1 MSKIL
6 GIIPARSGSKGLIN
20 KNILP
25 IEGKSLSDYTIEAAL
40 NSKLFDDI
48 YYCTDNSKYQE
59 KVSKYPIRTNPIRPN
74 YLAVDDSSTHK
85 LLEWALKEEADD
97 TWVILLQVTSP
108 LRISNHIVDAFA
120 LAKREDCAV
129 VSVVKSELNP
139 KLLCSLD
146 SDGRINGLDSF
157 NTVDYRRQNTTLYK
171 PNGAIYIF
179 KVGQFKNEN
188 TIFPKHTKAYI
199 MDKESSIDIDDELD
213 YKLVSKVIADRQ

>member
-25 IEGKSLSDYTIEAAL
+25 INGKSISDYTIEAAL
-40 NSKLFDDI
+40 EAKLFDDI
-48 YYCTDNSKYQE
+48 YYCTDNKEYQE
-59 KVSKYPIRTNPIRPN
+59 KASKYPVRTTPIRPD
-74 YLAVDDSSTHK
+74 YLATDDSSTHK
-85 LLEWALKEEADD
+85 LLEWVLKDEADD

-108 LRISNHIVDAFA
+108 LRTTNHIIEAFA
-120 LAKREDCAV
+120 TAKGEDCAV

-139 KLLCSLD
+139 KLFCSID
-146 SDGRINGLDSF
+146 SDNTINGLNEFD
-157 NTVDYRRQNTTLYK
+157 TKDYRRQNTTLYK

-179 KVGQFKNEN
+179 KVGQFKKEN

-199 MDKESSIDIDDELD
+199 MNKETSIDIDDELD
-213 YKLVSKVIADRQ
+213 YKLVSKLITDRQ